1 MDVTISADKKSISF
15 SRKVSSV
22 GDRDWRLFIEKPL
35 SDALGRR
42 LGMVKLGQRYQLM
55 DLDKHETIYVGKS
68 IRDCISMGLHMSTCE
83 EISFS

>member
-1 MDVTISADKKSISF
+1 MDVKISADKKAISF
-15 SRKVSSV
+15 SRKISNT

-55 DLDKHETIYVGKS
+55 DLSTRETIYVGKS
-68 IRDCISMGLHMSTCE
+68 IRDCISMGLQMSTCE
-83 EISFS
+83 MVDLK